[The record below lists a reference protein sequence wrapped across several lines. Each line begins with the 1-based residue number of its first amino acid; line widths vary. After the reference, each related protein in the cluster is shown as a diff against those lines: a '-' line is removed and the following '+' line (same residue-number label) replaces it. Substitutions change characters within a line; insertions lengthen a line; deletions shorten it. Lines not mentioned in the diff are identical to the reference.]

1 MLRKVRLRPKDDRFR
16 WGRNDPRQ
24 PASSFLPVGRTLFI
38 TRGTKDYILLTDQ
51 NDRCDAFATTHNKPG
66 GGAIRKRVHPSVFP
80 IPAKK
85 SCSSQSRA
93 NDLTQRTMKMKSVFT
108 VNIAI
113 ALLSIAAFAQT
124 PPAPPQAPQPPR
136 PPHPP
141 GMPGHDEKRPRV
153 PVTYLG
159 VDTSQVP
166 TVVSDQL
173 GLAKGFG
180 LVVDYVEPNSP
191 AATAGVQQN
200 DILKMLNDQILI
212 EPSQLRKLLQTFPEG
227 TEVTL
232 TVLRK
237 GQEQKLTAKLA
248 KKEVPQRRG
257 AFPGGNRDWH
267 WDFDATGDL
276 NEQMGEQMQNLKE
289 QLKEQLGDQRG
300 IIREAVTQAHEAA
313 RRARDDA
320 RRAADQLGIFF
331 EDSGAVKASKI
342 DLGKAQIVFSDD
354 KGELKLA
361 NVDGRK
367 LLTVK
372 DPQGKLVF
380 SGPVET
386 KEDLDKM
393 PADVRQ
399 RYDRLQQNDLPTVA
413 PRSDTDSA
421 DDADTDDADDED
433 EGDDKETAKVS
444 QQGSFQSSTREMIPH
459 SISF

>member
-1 MLRKVRLRPKDDRFR
+1 
-16 WGRNDPRQ
+16 
-24 PASSFLPVGRTLFI
+24 
-38 TRGTKDYILLTDQ
+38 
-51 NDRCDAFATTHNKPG
+51 
-66 GGAIRKRVHPSVFP
+66 
-80 IPAKK
+80 
-85 SCSSQSRA
+85 
-93 NDLTQRTMKMKSVFT
+93 MKIKSVFT
-108 VNIAI
+108 ITII
-113 ALLSIAAFAQT
+113 ALLPLAGFAQT
-124 PPAPPQAPQPPR
+124 PPAPPQPPQPPGS
-136 PPHPP
+136 P
-141 GMPGHDEKRPRV
+141 GMPGHHEKGPKV

-159 VDTSQVP
+159 VETSQVP
-166 TVVSDQL
+166 PVVSEQL
-173 GLAKGFG
+173 GLGKGLG
-180 LVVDYVEPNSP
+180 LVVDYVEPNGP
-191 AATAGVQQN
+191 AAAAGVLQN

-237 GQEQKLTAKLA
+237 GQEQKLTAKLVR
-248 KKEVPQRRG
+248 KEVPQRRG
-257 AFPGGNRDWH
+257 SFPGGNHDRD

-276 NEQMGEQMQNLKE
+276 GEQMQDLKE
-289 QLKEQLGDQRG
+289 QLKDQLGDQRG
-300 IIREAVTQAHEAA
+300 IIRDAVTQAHDAA

-320 RRAADQLGIFF
+320 HRAAAQLRIFF
-331 EDSGAVKASKI
+331 EDDGAAKASKI

-372 DPQGKLVF
+372 DPQGKLLF

-393 PADVRQ
+393 PADARQ

-421 DDADTDDADDED
+421 DEADTDDADDQDDDDD
-433 EGDDKETAKVS
+433 EETGESVS
-444 QQGSFQSSTREMIPH
+444 QQVSF
-459 SISF
+459 

>member
-1 MLRKVRLRPKDDRFR
+1 M
-16 WGRNDPRQ
+16 
-24 PASSFLPVGRTLFI
+24 
-38 TRGTKDYILLTDQ
+38 
-51 NDRCDAFATTHNKPG
+51 HE
-66 GGAIRKRVHPSVFP
+66 
-80 IPAKK
+80 
-85 SCSSQSRA
+85 
-93 NDLTQRTMKMKSVFT
+93 
-108 VNIAI
+108 
-113 ALLSIAAFAQT
+113 
-124 PPAPPQAPQPPR
+124 
-136 PPHPP
+136 P
-141 GMPGHDEKRPRV
+141 GMPGHNEKRPKV

-200 DILKMLNDQILI
+200 DILKMLNDQILV

-248 KKEVPQRRG
+248 RKEVPQQHG
-257 AFPGGNRDWH
+257 AFPGGNHDGN

-276 NEQMGEQMQNLKE
+276 KEQMQNLKE

-300 IIREAVTQAHEAA
+300 IIRDAVTQAHEAA

-320 RRAADQLGIFF
+320 RRATDQLRIFF
-331 EDSGAVKASKI
+331 EDDGEVKASKI

-361 NVDGRK
+361 NVDGKR

-372 DPQGKLVF
+372 DPQGKLLF

-393 PADVRQ
+393 PVDIRE
-399 RYDRLQQNDLPTVA
+399 RFNRLEQSHLPTVN
-413 PRSDTDSA
+413 PGPGTDSA
-421 DDADTDDADDED
+421 DENDTDDADDED
-433 EGDDKETAKVS
+433 DDDDDSNAGDVS
-444 QQGSFQSSTREMIPH
+444 QQVSFQSSPREMIQ
-459 SISF
+459 SIAF

>member
-1 MLRKVRLRPKDDRFR
+1 MKIKSILSITVI
-16 WGRNDPRQ
+16 
-24 PASSFLPVGRTLFI
+24 AFLP
-38 TRGTKDYILLTDQ
+38 
-51 NDRCDAFATTHNKPG
+51 
-66 GGAIRKRVHPSVFP
+66 
-80 IPAKK
+80 
-85 SCSSQSRA
+85 
-93 NDLTQRTMKMKSVFT
+93 
-108 VNIAI
+108 
-113 ALLSIAAFAQT
+113 IAALAQT
-124 PPAPPQAPQPPR
+124 PPAPPQPPQPPR
-136 PPHPP
+136 PPRGPGMHEP
-141 GMPGHDEKRPRV
+141 GMPGHNEKRPKV

-200 DILKMLNDQILI
+200 DILKMLNDQILV

-227 TEVTL
+227 KEVTL

-248 KKEVPQRRG
+248 KKEVQQRRS
-257 AFPGGNRDWH
+257 AFPGGNHDWH

-276 NEQMGEQMQNLKE
+276 KDQMQDLKE

-300 IIREAVTQAHEAA
+300 IIRDAVTQAHEAA

-320 RRAADQLGIFF
+320 RRAADQLRIFF
-331 EDSGAVKASKI
+331 EDDGAVKASKI

-372 DPQGKLVF
+372 DPQGKLLF

-393 PADVRQ
+393 PADVRE
-399 RYDRLQQNDLPTVA
+399 RYDRLQQNDLPTVN
-413 PRSDTDSA
+413 PGSDTDSA
-421 DDADTDDADDED
+421 DENDTDDADDQDNDD
-433 EGDDKETAKVS
+433 EEEADEPAS
-444 QQGSFQSSTREMIPH
+444 QQVSFQSSPCEMIPQP
-459 SISF
+459 ISF

>member
-1 MLRKVRLRPKDDRFR
+1 MIAV
-16 WGRNDPRQ
+16 
-24 PASSFLPVGRTLFI
+24 LP
-38 TRGTKDYILLTDQ
+38 
-51 NDRCDAFATTHNKPG
+51 
-66 GGAIRKRVHPSVFP
+66 
-80 IPAKK
+80 
-85 SCSSQSRA
+85 
-93 NDLTQRTMKMKSVFT
+93 
-108 VNIAI
+108 
-113 ALLSIAAFAQT
+113 IAAFAQT
-124 PPAPPQAPQPPR
+124 PPAPPQPPQPPQ

-141 GMPGHDEKRPRV
+141 GMSGHHEPGMPGHHEKGPKI
-153 PVTYLG
+153 PVIYLG

-212 EPSQLRKLLQTFPEG
+212 EPSQLRKLLQTFPDG

-237 GQEQKLTAKLA
+237 GQEQKLTAKLS
-248 KKEVPQRRG
+248 KKEVSQRHS
-257 AFPGGNRDWH
+257 AFPGGNHDWH
-267 WDFDATGDL
+267 WDFDAKGDL
-276 NEQMGEQMQNLKE
+276 DEQMRDLKE
-289 QLKEQLGDQRG
+289 QLHEQLGNQRG
-300 IIREAVTQAHEAA
+300 IVREAVTQAHEAA

-320 RRAADQLGIFF
+320 RRAADQLRIFF
-331 EDSGAVKASKI
+331 EDDGAVKTSKI
-342 DLGKAQIVFSDD
+342 DLGKAQVVFSDD

-393 PADVRQ
+393 PADVRE
-399 RYDRLQQNDLPTVA
+399 RYNRLQQNDLPTVR
-413 PRSDTDSA
+413 PRSDTENA
-421 DDADTDDADDED
+421 DEDDTDDADDQDGDDD
-433 EGDDKETAKVS
+433 EGSDEVTQHV
-444 QQGSFQSSTREMIPH
+444 SFQSSPGEMTPQL
-459 SISF
+459 ISF

>member
-1 MLRKVRLRPKDDRFR
+1 
-16 WGRNDPRQ
+16 
-24 PASSFLPVGRTLFI
+24 
-38 TRGTKDYILLTDQ
+38 
-51 NDRCDAFATTHNKPG
+51 
-66 GGAIRKRVHPSVFP
+66 
-80 IPAKK
+80 
-85 SCSSQSRA
+85 
-93 NDLTQRTMKMKSVFT
+93 MKIKSVFT
-108 VNIAI
+108 VNITI
-113 ALLSIAAFAQT
+113 ALLTIAAFAQT
-124 PPAPPQAPQPPR
+124 PPPPPQAPQPPR

-141 GMPGHDEKRPRV
+141 GMPGHDEKRPKV

-159 VDTSQVP
+159 VHTSQVP

-191 AATAGVQQN
+191 AATAGVKQN

-227 TEVTL
+227 TAVTL

-248 KKEVPQRRG
+248 RKEVPQRRG
-257 AFPGGNRDWH
+257 AFPGGNHDRD

-276 NEQMGEQMQNLKE
+276 GEQMQNLKE
-289 QLKEQLGDQRG
+289 QLKDQLGDQRG
-300 IIREAVTQAHEAA
+300 IIRDAVTQAHEAA

-320 RRAADQLGIFF
+320 RRAADQLRIFF
-331 EDSGAVKASKI
+331 EDDGGVKASKI

-354 KGELKLA
+354 KGEIKLA
-361 NVDGRK
+361 NVGGKK

-372 DPQGKLVF
+372 DPQGKLLF

-393 PADVRQ
+393 PADVRE
-399 RYDRLQQNDLPTVA
+399 RYNRLEQSDLPTVA
-413 PRSDTDSA
+413 PRSDTDNA
-421 DDADTDDADDED
+421 DEADTDDADDQDDDGD
-433 EGDDKETAKVS
+433 EETGEVS
-444 QQGSFQSSTREMIPH
+444 LRVSFQSFPGEMIPQ

>member
-1 MLRKVRLRPKDDRFR
+1 
-16 WGRNDPRQ
+16 
-24 PASSFLPVGRTLFI
+24 
-38 TRGTKDYILLTDQ
+38 
-51 NDRCDAFATTHNKPG
+51 
-66 GGAIRKRVHPSVFP
+66 
-80 IPAKK
+80 
-85 SCSSQSRA
+85 
-93 NDLTQRTMKMKSVFT
+93 MKMKTAST
-108 VNIAI
+108 IAVI
-113 ALLSIAAFAQT
+113 ALLPIGAFAQ
-124 PPAPPQAPQPPR
+124 PSPAPPQPPQ

-141 GMPGHDEKRPRV
+141 HVPGMPDHHERRPKV

-267 WDFDATGDL
+267 WDFDATGD
-276 NEQMGEQMQNLKE
+276 MKEQMQDLKE
-289 QLKEQLGDQRG
+289 QLKDQLGDQRG
-300 IIREAVTQAHEAA
+300 IIRDAVTQAHEAA

-320 RRAADQLGIFF
+320 RRAADQLRIFF
-331 EDSGAVKASKI
+331 EDDGAVKASKI

-361 NVDGRK
+361 NVDGKK
-367 LLTVK
+367 LLTAK
-372 DPQGKLVF
+372 DPQGKLLF

-386 KEDLDKM
+386 KEDIDKM
-393 PADVRQ
+393 PADVRE
-399 RYDRLQQNDLPTVA
+399 RYKRLEQNELPTVA
-413 PRSDTDSA
+413 PRSDTGSA
-421 DDADTDDADDED
+421 DDADTDDADDQDDDDDED
-433 EGDDKETAKVS
+433 TAEVS
-444 QQGSFQSSTREMIPH
+444 QQVSFESAPRYMIPQ

>member
-1 MLRKVRLRPKDDRFR
+1 
-16 WGRNDPRQ
+16 
-24 PASSFLPVGRTLFI
+24 
-38 TRGTKDYILLTDQ
+38 
-51 NDRCDAFATTHNKPG
+51 
-66 GGAIRKRVHPSVFP
+66 
-80 IPAKK
+80 
-85 SCSSQSRA
+85 
-93 NDLTQRTMKMKSVFT
+93 MKMKSVLTIT
-108 VNIAI
+108 VI
-113 ALLSIAAFAQT
+113 ALLPIAAFAQT
-124 PPAPPQAPQPPR
+124 PPAPAQPPQPPR
-136 PPHPP
+136 PP
-141 GMPGHDEKRPRV
+141 GMPDHREKRPKV

-237 GQEQKLTAKLA
+237 GQEQKLTAKLVR
-248 KKEVPQRRG
+248 KEVPQRRG
-257 AFPGGNRDWH
+257 AFPGGNHDRD

-276 NEQMGEQMQNLKE
+276 GEQMQDLKE
-289 QLKEQLGDQRG
+289 QLKDQLGDQRG
-300 IIREAVTQAHEAA
+300 IIRDAVTQAHEAA

-320 RRAADQLGIFF
+320 HRAADQLRIFF
-331 EDSGAVKASKI
+331 EDDGAAKASKI

-372 DPQGKLVF
+372 DPQGKLLF

-413 PRSDTDSA
+413 PRSDTDNA
-421 DDADTDDADDED
+421 DDADTDDADDQDDDDDED
-433 EGDDKETAKVS
+433 TGEVS
-444 QQGSFQSSTREMIPH
+444 QQVSFQSSPREMIPH
-459 SISF
+459 TISF

>member
-1 MLRKVRLRPKDDRFR
+1 
-16 WGRNDPRQ
+16 
-24 PASSFLPVGRTLFI
+24 
-38 TRGTKDYILLTDQ
+38 
-51 NDRCDAFATTHNKPG
+51 
-66 GGAIRKRVHPSVFP
+66 
-80 IPAKK
+80 
-85 SCSSQSRA
+85 
-93 NDLTQRTMKMKSVFT
+93 MKMKSVFT
-108 VNIAI
+108 ITVI
-113 ALLSIAAFAQT
+113 ALLPMAAFAQT
-124 PPAPPQAPQPPR
+124 PPAPPQPPQPPH
-136 PPHPP
+136 PPDPP
-141 GMPGHDEKRPRV
+141 GMPGHREKGPKV
-153 PVTYLG
+153 PITYLG

-212 EPSQLRKLLQTFPEG
+212 EPSQLRKLLQTFSEG
-227 TEVTL
+227 AEVTL

-237 GQEQKLTAKLA
+237 GQEQKLTAKLSR
-248 KKEVPQRRG
+248 KEVPQRRG
-257 AFPGGNRDWH
+257 AFPGGNHDWH
-267 WDFDATGDL
+267 WDFDDTGEL
-276 NEQMGEQMQNLKE
+276 GEQMQEQMQNLKD

-320 RRAADQLGIFF
+320 RHAADELRIFF
-331 EDSGAVKASKI
+331 DDDGAAKASKI

-354 KGELKLA
+354 KGQLKLA

-380 SGPVET
+380 SGPIET
-386 KEDLDKM
+386 KQDLDKM

-413 PRSDTDSA
+413 PRSHTDSA
-421 DDADTDDADDED
+421 DDADTDETDDED
-433 EGDDKETAKVS
+433 DDDDEETAESVS
-444 QQGSFQSSTREMIPH
+444 QQVSFQSSPGEMIPL

>member
-1 MLRKVRLRPKDDRFR
+1 MNNSSRKVRLRPKHNRFR
-16 WGRNDPRQ
+16 SRRNDPHP
-24 PASSFLPVGRTLFI
+24 PAGSFLPVGPMSFT
-38 TRGTKDYILLTDQ
+38 TPEMKDCILLTAQ
-51 NDRCDAFATTHNKPG
+51 NDRCDAFTTTHNKPG
-66 GGAIRKRVHPSVFP
+66 DGAIRKRAHPSASP
-80 IPAKK
+80 IPARK
-85 SCSSQSRA
+85 SCSSRFQV
-93 NDLTQRTMKMKSVFT
+93 NDSTQQTMKMKSVFT
-108 VNIAI
+108 ITVI
-113 ALLSIAAFAQT
+113 ALLPIAALAQT
-124 PPAPPQAPQPPR
+124 PPAAPQPPQ

-141 GMPGHDEKRPRV
+141 GMPGHREKGPKV

-166 TVVSDQL
+166 TVVSEQL

-180 LVVDYVEPNSP
+180 LVVDYVEANSP
-191 AATAGVQQN
+191 AATAGVQPN

-227 TEVTL
+227 TDVTL

-237 GQEQKLTAKLA
+237 GQEQKLTVKLA
-248 KKEVPQRRG
+248 KKEVSQGRG

-276 NEQMGEQMQNLKE
+276 GEQMQDLKE
-289 QLKEQLGDQRG
+289 QLKEQLKQQLGDQRG

-320 RRAADQLGIFF
+320 RRAADELRIFS
-331 EDSGAVKASKI
+331 DDNGAVKASQI

-372 DPQGKLVF
+372 DPQGKLLS

-393 PADVRQ
+393 PTDVRE

-413 PRSDTDSA
+413 PRSDTES
-421 DDADTDDADDED
+421 TDEPDADDQDDDDD
-433 EGDDKETAKVS
+433 EETDESVTQQVS
-444 QQGSFQSSTREMIPH
+444 CQSAPHEMVPP

>member
-1 MLRKVRLRPKDDRFR
+1 
-16 WGRNDPRQ
+16 
-24 PASSFLPVGRTLFI
+24 
-38 TRGTKDYILLTDQ
+38 
-51 NDRCDAFATTHNKPG
+51 
-66 GGAIRKRVHPSVFP
+66 
-80 IPAKK
+80 
-85 SCSSQSRA
+85 
-93 NDLTQRTMKMKSVFT
+93 
-108 VNIAI
+108 
-113 ALLSIAAFAQT
+113 
-124 PPAPPQAPQPPR
+124 
-136 PPHPP
+136 
-141 GMPGHDEKRPRV
+141 MPGHNEKRPKV

-191 AATAGVQQN
+191 AATAGIQQN

-212 EPSQLRKLLQTFPEG
+212 EPSQLRKLLQTFTEG

-237 GQEQKLTAKLA
+237 GQEQKLTVKLA
-248 KKEVPQRRG
+248 KKEVQQRHSM
-257 AFPGGNRDWH
+257 FPGGNHDWH

-276 NEQMGEQMQNLKE
+276 KEQMQDLKE

-300 IIREAVTQAHEAA
+300 IIRDAVTQAHEAA

-320 RRAADQLGIFF
+320 RRAADQLRIFF
-331 EDSGAVKASKI
+331 EDDGAIKASKI

-372 DPQGKLVF
+372 DPQGKLLF

-393 PADVRQ
+393 PADVRE
-399 RYDRLQQNDLPTVA
+399 RYDRLRQNDLPTVN
-413 PRSDTDSA
+413 PGPNTDSA
-421 DDADTDDADDED
+421 DDANTDGPDDED
-433 EGDDKETAKVS
+433 DDDDEDTVEVS
-444 QQGSFQSSTREMIPH
+444 QQVSFQSSSSEMIPQP
-459 SISF
+459 ISFWRVGAWHRRPTNARAEDSGLCSVTAVRIVHRIFLAAGNSCAYNGHA

>member
-1 MLRKVRLRPKDDRFR
+1 
-16 WGRNDPRQ
+16 
-24 PASSFLPVGRTLFI
+24 
-38 TRGTKDYILLTDQ
+38 
-51 NDRCDAFATTHNKPG
+51 
-66 GGAIRKRVHPSVFP
+66 
-80 IPAKK
+80 
-85 SCSSQSRA
+85 
-93 NDLTQRTMKMKSVFT
+93 MKMKSVFT
-108 VNIAI
+108 IILI
-113 ALLSIAAFAQT
+113 ALLPIAALAQT
-124 PPAPPQAPQPPR
+124 PSAPPKPPEPPR

-141 GMPGHDEKRPRV
+141 GMPDHHEKRPKV

-166 TVVSDQL
+166 SVVSDQL

-248 KKEVPQRRG
+248 KKEVPQRRS
-257 AFPGGNRDWH
+257 AFPGGNHDSH
-267 WDFDATGDL
+267 MDFDATGDL
-276 NEQMGEQMQNLKE
+276 GEQMQDLKE

-300 IIREAVTQAHEAA
+300 IVREAVTQAHEAA

-320 RRAADQLGIFF
+320 RRAADQLRIFF
-331 EDSGAVKASKI
+331 EDDGAVKASKI

-361 NVDGRK
+361 TVDGRK

-372 DPQGKLVF
+372 DPQGKLIF

-393 PADVRQ
+393 PADVRA
-399 RYDRLQQNDLPTVA
+399 RYDRLEQNDLPTVA
-413 PRSDTDSA
+413 PRSDTDNA
-421 DDADTDDADDED
+421 DDADTDDADDQDDDDD
-433 EGDDKETAKVS
+433 EETGELVS
-444 QQGSFQSSTREMIPH
+444 QQVSFQSSPREMIPH
-459 SISF
+459 PISF

>member
-1 MLRKVRLRPKDDRFR
+1 
-16 WGRNDPRQ
+16 
-24 PASSFLPVGRTLFI
+24 
-38 TRGTKDYILLTDQ
+38 
-51 NDRCDAFATTHNKPG
+51 
-66 GGAIRKRVHPSVFP
+66 
-80 IPAKK
+80 
-85 SCSSQSRA
+85 
-93 NDLTQRTMKMKSVFT
+93 
-108 VNIAI
+108 
-113 ALLSIAAFAQT
+113 
-124 PPAPPQAPQPPR
+124 
-136 PPHPP
+136 
-141 GMPGHDEKRPRV
+141 MPDHHEKRPKV

-237 GQEQKLTAKLA
+237 GQEQKLTAKLVR
-248 KKEVPQRRG
+248 KEVPQRRG
-257 AFPGGNRDWH
+257 AFPGGNHDWH
-267 WDFDATGDL
+267 WDFDATGDVSD
-276 NEQMGEQMQNLKE
+276 QMQNLKE

-320 RRAADQLGIFF
+320 RRAADQLRIFF
-331 EDSGAVKASKI
+331 EDDGAAKASKI

-354 KGELKLA
+354 KGELRLD
-361 NVDGRK
+361 NNDGK
-367 LLTVK
+367 KILTAK
-372 DPQGKLVF
+372 DPQGRLLF

-386 KEDLDKM
+386 KEDIDKI
-393 PADVRQ
+393 PADVR
-399 RYDRLQQNDLPTVA
+399 DRFNKLQQNDLPSISN
-413 PRSDTDSA
+413 PPEPNDSDSEDS
-421 DDADTDDADDED
+421 DED
-433 EGDDKETAKVS
+433 EGRPTV
-444 QQGSFQSSTREMIPH
+444 QQVRLEPFWAVLSV
-459 SISF
+459 